1 MTSNDLIHE
10 LSKHIDKFLAK
21 DLVGSFVELRK
32 DCKTGILGRSSAGK
46 FVETVV
52 QVLQYLEKGTYDA
65 KPQVDEYLRNL
76 ESRPSPLSDDLK
88 ICCSRIA
95 RSSYSLRNKRNIA
108 HKGHVDPNTY
118 DLHYTYTAT
127 QWMLSEIVRQ
137 VINTDMAIAGRM
149 IEFIQI
155 PVLSIVERFGDRKL
169 VYGNLTIEM
178 ELIILLHSYYPDY
191 VSLKVIQQSMDRRSK
206 SGISNALSKLWNTKD
221 IHKEGSDYVLT
232 QQGFKKALEILS
244 AISESD

>member
-10 LSKHIDKFLAK
+10 LSKHVDESLAS
-21 DLVGSFVELRK
+21 DLVSSFIELRK
-32 DCKTGILGRSSAGK
+32 DCKTGTLGRSSAGK

-52 QVLQYLEKGTYDA
+52 QVLQYLENSTYDA
-65 KPQVDEYLRNL
+65 KPQVDDYLRNL
-76 ESRPSPLSDDLK
+76 ESRSSLLSDDLR

-108 HKGHVDPNTY
+108 HKGQVDPNIY
-118 DLHYTYTAT
+118 DLHFTYTSA

-137 VINTDMAIAGRM
+137 VITTNMAVAGRI

-155 PVLSIVERFGDRKL
+155 PVTSIVERFGDRRL

-178 ELIILLHSYYPDY
+178 ELIVLLHSYYPGY
-191 VSLKVIQQSMDRRSK
+191 ISLKVIQQSMDRRSK
-206 SGISNALSKLWNTKD
+206 SGISNALSKLWSNKI
-221 IHKEGSDYVLT
+221 IHKEGANYVLT
-232 QQGFKKALEILS
+232 QQGFKKAVEILS
-244 AISESD
+244 NISEPD